1 MEEKLKEKY
10 NVILDT
16 DIGNSWDDQF
26 ALAYLIKYEE
36 LFNIEAITIEPFRH
50 NESENILDNEKISYN
65 EIIAIGNLLNKD
77 IANKIYKFSNNE
89 SVEKIIEI
97 ASKNDKTY
105 ILAIG
110 GLTNISLAIKKNPS
124 IINKIEII
132 WLGGNSLEYGN
143 NKEFNFMQ
151 DTNATMEILNS
162 NVNMSIIPARNV
174 AIDLMIKLEELEH
187 RLDMNSE
194 ISKYLCNRFANDS
207 YYGIKTERVIWDISV
222 VAYLINKK
230 WFKTKE
236 LKGLSLSNDF
246 KYYIDSGKIT
256 KIMVEKMNNKKIYE
270 NLFKKLNEEI

>member
-1 MEEKLKEKY
+1 MKEKY

-26 ALAYLIKYEE
+26 ALVYLLKCGDI
-36 LFNIEAITIEPFRH
+36 FNLEAITIEPFRH

-65 EIIAIGNLLNKD
+65 EIITIARFFNKD
-77 IANKIYKFSNNE
+77 IENKIHRFSNNE
-89 SVEKIIEI
+89 SVKKIIEI
-97 ASKNDKTY
+97 ANKNDKTY

-110 GLTNISLAIKKNPS
+110 GLTNISLAINKKPN
-124 IINKIEII
+124 IKNKIEII

-151 DTNATMEILNS
+151 DTNATMKILNS
-162 NVNMSIIPARNV
+162 NVNMTIIPARNV

-222 VAYLINKK
+222 VAYLINKN

-246 KYYIDSGKIT
+246 KYYIDSDKTT

>member
-1 MEEKLKEKY
+1 MKEKY

-26 ALAYLIKYEE
+26 ALVYLLKCGDI
-36 LFNIEAITIEPFRH
+36 FNLEAITIEPFRH

-65 EIIAIGNLLNKD
+65 EIIKISKFLDKD
-77 IANKIYKFSNNE
+77 IENKTYRFSNNE
-89 SVEKIIEI
+89 SVKKIIEI
-97 ASKNDKTY
+97 ANKNDKTY

-110 GLTNISLAIKKNPS
+110 GLTNISLAINKKPN
-124 IINKIEII
+124 IKNKIEII

-151 DTNATMEILNS
+151 DTNATMKILNS
-162 NVNMSIIPARNV
+162 NVNMTIIPARNV

-222 VAYLINKK
+222 VAYLINKN

-246 KYYIDSGKIT
+246 KYYIDSDKTT